1 MPRASWS
8 GFLRLSLVSCPIY
21 LSPATTRT
29 KSIRLHQVW
38 RPAAANEPDADLPDR
53 DRDNQVAHP
62 SRPQVVDPGAAD
74 GADQTG
80 AATRIALRPH
90 DPRTGEEI
98 EKSQV
103 VKGYECDRGQF
114 VTFSADELKAFDVE
128 SSKVIDLERFVSLGD
143 IDPVY
148 FDTPYYLYPDGPV
161 AVEALRV
168 IGVAMA
174 EAGVAGIGR
183 LTLSR
188 RERMVVVEPRD
199 VGMALFTFAR
209 CRGGSVAAVQR
220 QRGRSRCRDG
230 GDRPRDHQTAHR
242 EIRSE
247 HLPRPP
253 PGGIASAHRGQVEGP
268 VHQTP
273 RGHHA
278 ATGDRSDG
286 GPETQSRT
294 GNACSGRH
302 DGQEKASQA
311 RGRSAPAIVASA
323 RSRRPKMEGEAP
335 DRASRRR
342 RETAK
347 EGVNAGLVRALN
359 LRSAARS
366 ASVVDPVPLTK
377 SRTKTVHGRV
387 LDRKFARRARA
398 GYQPDCPRLQ
408 TDALY
413 LKCIARV
420 QTR

>member
-53 DRDNQVAHP
+53 DRDKQVAHP

-74 GADQTG
+74 GADQTD

-103 VKGYECDRGQF
+103 VKGYEYDRGQF

-161 AVEALRV
+161 AVEALRM

-183 LTLSR
+183 LTLGR
-188 RERMVVVEPRD
+188 RERMVVVEPRG
-199 VGMALFTFAR
+199 VGMALFTLRAAEEVRSPQFSDNEGDPDAEMVAIAR
-209 CRGGSVAAVQR
+209 AIIRQRTGKFDPSTYHDRHQEALRALIEAKLKGLPIKPREVITPRPVIDLMAALKHSLAQETPAAGATTVKKKRARPGADRRQRSLLLPVAGGRKKKEKPLTEPAAVAV
-220 QRGRSRCRDG
+220 
-230 GDRPRDHQTAHR
+230 RPRK
-242 EIRSE
+242 
-247 HLPRPP
+247 
-253 PGGIASAHRGQVEGP
+253 
-268 VHQTP
+268 
-273 RGHHA
+273 
-278 ATGDRSDG
+278 
-286 GPETQSRT
+286 
-294 GNACSGRH
+294 
-302 DGQEKASQA
+302 KA
-311 RGRSAPAIVASA
+311 
-323 RSRRPKMEGEAP
+323 
-335 DRASRRR
+335 
-342 RETAK
+342 
-347 EGVNAGLVRALN
+347 
-359 LRSAARS
+359 
-366 ASVVDPVPLTK
+366 
-377 SRTKTVHGRV
+377 
-387 LDRKFARRARA
+387 
-398 GYQPDCPRLQ
+398 
-408 TDALY
+408 
-413 LKCIARV
+413 
-420 QTR
+420 